1 MKLILYTHKA
11 MFFLCPVYTAGKNDV
26 IPRNIF
32 CEPLMFLSMFFYAF
46 WFFWFRPENG
56 PTTPVYWKTKL
67 SKPIEDIDYDSPL

>member
-1 MKLILYTHKA
+1 
-11 MFFLCPVYTAGKNDV
+11 
-26 IPRNIF
+26 
-32 CEPLMFLSMFFYAF
+32 MFFYAF